1 MCCIDLNV
9 PEAQSS
15 PAHPNRRLRHYKVLV
30 VRDVIE
36 SHEVQ
41 VKVDPSKLVDQQ
53 VPVMDHHTKPAIR
66 EEFYLR
72 MSDLCDAIMWLNVSG
87 LETKLS
93 EISSSILH

>member
-15 PAHPNRRLRHYKVLV
+15 TAHQTRWLRHYKVLV

-41 VKVDPSKLVDQQ
+41 VEVDPSELVDQQ
-53 VPVMDHHTKPAIR
+53 IPVMD
-66 EEFYLR
+66 
-72 MSDLCDAIMWLNVSG
+72 G
-87 LETKLS
+87 
-93 EISSSILH
+93 